1 MATIYDADIQKSIE
15 KLSDSLKS
23 HIKDPEWSKFVK
35 TGSAKARPPAELD
48 WFYKRAAS
56 LLITIYKKGPIGVS
70 KLRVK
75 YGSKKRRGHNP
86 EKFFRAS
93 GKIIRNILQQL
104 DKASLTI
111 YKKEGL
117 NKGRVIS
124 PKGRSLVD
132 KNSVIIKN
140 EQ

>member
-93 GKIIRNILQQL
+93 GKIIRRILQQL
-104 DKASLTI
+104 EKNKLIEQKAIGFHKGRIIT
-111 YKKEGL
+111 KEGR
-117 NKGRVIS
+117 K
-124 PKGRSLVD
+124 LVD
-132 KNSVIIKN
+132 GIAKR
-140 EQ
+140 